1 MAARYALE
9 IKRSAQKSIRSLTKR
24 DAERVRDTINDLAED
39 PTPRGAS
46 SVTGTSFLRV
56 RVGNY
61 RIVYEVRREELLILV
76 IRVGHRREVYR
87 SL

>member
-1 MAARYALE
+1 VAARYALE
-9 IKRSAQKSIRSLTKR
+9 IKRSAQKSIRSLSKR
-24 DAERVRDTINDLAED
+24 DAERVRDTINALAED

-46 SVTGTSFLRV
+46 SVTGTPFLRV